1 MSSSTP
7 KNDSCDNWLTENRV
21 CLRPIEMDIEHKAPF
36 DRLVDELGPQLT
48 AYLKRMTGND
58 TDAADLLQ
66 ETLMR
71 IAGSLPQFEGRSSVK
86 NWVFRIATNVAI
98 DFLRRSKR
106 VVLEEFGDD
115 ADISEIEE
123 EDRLILDEMN
133 SCVREVIDNLPP
145 DYRAAT
151 VLFNLHGRSVAE
163 IAEILGISVSL
174 TKVRI
179 HRGRKLLKESLNK
192 QCTFYTGPDGNIRCD
207 RKLVGINDE
216 MPHFAPRP
224 PKKM

>member
-1 MSSSTP
+1 MNIKYTP
-7 KNDSCDNWLTENRV
+7 TFEEL
-21 CLRPIEMDIEHKAPF
+21 A
-36 DRLVDELGPQLT
+36 DELRPQLT

-66 ETLMR
+66 ETLIR
-71 IAGSLPQFEGRSSVK
+71 IADALPRFEGRSSAK

-106 VVLEEFGDD
+106 VVLETFDEDS
-115 ADISEIEE
+115 DISEIEE

-133 SCVREVIDNLPP
+133 SCVREVIDNLPA

-151 VLFNLHGRSVAE
+151 VLFHLHSRTVAE
-163 IAEILGISVSL
+163 IAEILDISVSL
-174 TKVRI
+174 VKVRI
-179 HRGRKLLKESLNK
+179 HRGKKLLKESLNR

-207 RKLVGINDE
+207 RKLVGIDDE
-216 MPHFAPRP
+216 MPRSASRP
-224 PKKM
+224 PKKL